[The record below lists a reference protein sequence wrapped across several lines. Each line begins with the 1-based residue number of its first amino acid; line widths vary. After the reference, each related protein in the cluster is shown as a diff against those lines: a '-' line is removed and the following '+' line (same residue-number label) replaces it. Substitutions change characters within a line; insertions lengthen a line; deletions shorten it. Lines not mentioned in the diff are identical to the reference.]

1 MNLLLNPMPLTIAL
15 VIGAILVISL
25 LWRRNSPLSNRLLC
39 VWMLCNLFV
48 YFVTI
53 FLGDN
58 FGPGARWLV
67 RSRFPTSLLGSATL
81 YLYVSSMTCPRF
93 TIGRK
98 QLVHFLPFTFGLVWY
113 AGFLMLSD
121 DARMWTF
128 SESLLLE
135 RYFRSLV
142 NVPVLGFYLAASFSR
157 LRAYKLE
164 LGPNPAPEDRARV
177 TWLTFLLRLVSIW
190 LAFGVIDVLSGPNI
204 MIWPYAVHCI
214 ALFMVAIA
222 IFALRQSPVFH
233 SPVAIDPSQP
243 GGAILGRLQQAKP
256 SPFSDGDLTR
266 YKAELMACMDTKKMY
281 LDPQLRLASIA
292 EVLGLKVHETSELIN
307 RSLGLSFYDL
317 VNSYRVEEAKRRLVD
332 AQYAHMNVLGI
343 ASDCGFNSKSSFN
356 EIFKRATGVTP
367 TAFRENT
374 KNPD

>member
-1 MNLLLNPMPLTIAL
+1 MNLLLNPIPLMVAL

-48 YFVTI
+48 YFVTV
-53 FLGDN
+53 FLGDT

-67 RSRFPTSLLGSATL
+67 RSRFPMSLLSSATL

-93 TIGRK
+93 TLQRK
-98 QLVHFLPFTFGLVWY
+98 HLVHLLPFSFGLSWY
-113 AGFLMLSD
+113 VGFLIFSN

-135 RYFRSLV
+135 RYFRSVV
-142 NVPVLGFYLAASFSR
+142 NVPVLGFYIAASFSR

-164 LGPNPAPEDRARV
+164 LGANPAAEDRARI

-190 LAFGVIDVLSGPNI
+190 LAFGVIDVLSGPNV
-204 MIWPYAVHCI
+204 MVWPYAVHCI
-214 ALFMVAIA
+214 ALFMIAIA

-233 SPVAIDPSQP
+233 SPVAVEVSGAP
-243 GGAILGRLQQAKP
+243 GGAILGRLQQPKP

-266 YKAELMACMDTKKMY
+266 YKSELMACMDAKKMY

-317 VNSYRVEEAKRRLVD
+317 VNSYRVEEAKRRLID
-332 AQYAHMNVLGI
+332 PKYGHMNVLGI

-367 TAFRENT
+367 TAYRET
-374 KNPD
+374 RK